1 MDCFAV
7 AQSTFLE
14 MLPVSPDL
22 CKDLKL
28 DREIFLFFRL
38 SAAPRRRRVS
48 KGNKDIVLLVYYGA
62 RGATELQAAQDDCGN
77 RVAQPVTRLWE
88 NARAWL
94 QATRSSVNILSA

>member
-38 SAAPRRRRVS
+38 SAAPRRAAASPREI
-48 KGNKDIVLLVYYGA
+48 KTLCYWCTMA
-62 RGATELQAAQDDCGN
+62 RAAQLNC
-77 RVAQPVTRLWE
+77 
-88 NARAWL
+88 
-94 QATRSSVNILSA
+94 S